1 MVIPQL
7 KSECKLVYVA
17 VESIKRCLSLC
28 QLRLSKYPKC
38 HELPQGLILLSCDM
52 CSNRAI
58 EKFFYH
64 MTCEATVLFRSK
76 IYSPSLCL
84 SQASLICLQINS
96 TSTKIP
102 PRPHPPAH
110 LIAPSDD
117 TLGSD
122 DRSLS
127 RAKRRLF
134 HPFPFLPSY
143 PLPLPPYLGPSEGKK
158 LIQSSHVRPN
168 DTCPN
173 KG

>member
-1 MVIPQL
+1 MGPQL
-7 KSECKLVYVA
+7 NSECQLMWQLK
-17 VESIKRCLSLC
+17 IKRCLSLF

-64 MTCEATVLFRSK
+64 LTCEATVLFRSK

-102 PRPHPPAH
+102 HVPTH
-110 LIAPSDD
+110 LSSSHRAIWWHSRLWWQELKPSKKE
-117 TLGSD
+117 TFS
-122 DRSLS
+122 
-127 RAKRRLF
+127 
-134 HPFPFLPSY
+134 
-143 PLPLPPYLGPSEGKK
+143 PLPLPPQLSPAPTPIFRTVSG
-158 LIQSSHVRPN
+158 
-168 DTCPN
+168 
-173 KG
+173 